1 MKRIHSDPNN
11 RKKIKKKY
19 IKFIDFPL
27 PTPERITNNDIPFYI
42 KHLDPLHEQTII
54 GFYVT
59 DGKHY
64 QHFSQTFI
72 VPCERIEKGN
82 TFGKEYQRKLDHYKK
97 ELTLALEEWEKH
109 SEYLTEIVYDKYVMV
124 HDYKKPK
131 NYKIVSEI
139 PK

>member
-1 MKRIHSDPNN
+1 MSTSYKKWTGVLPRHASKEYQEAHKR
-11 RKKIKKKY
+11 K
-19 IKFIDFPL
+19 
-27 PTPERITNNDIPFYI
+27 EIPFYI

-82 TFGKEYQRKLDHYKK
+82 TFEKEYQRKLDHYKK
-97 ELTLALEEWEKH
+97 ELTLAFEEWEKH
-109 SEYLTEIVYDKYVMV
+109 SKYLTEIVYDKYVMV
-124 HDYKKPK
+124 HNYKKPK
-131 NYKIVSEI
+131 KYKIVSEM
-139 PK
+139 PKCQTK